1 MPLSELTLR
10 RRVMFHE
17 VDSAG
22 IVHFSNYFRY
32 MEEAEHALWRDGRPQ
47 HRVARCQRRLPRV
60 SAAFDY
66 HRPLKFEDEF
76 DARIRIVSIR
86 EKSMRYVCT
95 LTRGGEQIA
104 TGTITVVCV
113 SRDQD
118 GVMKARPF
126 HQTLP
131 RRFEVAAEAEAS
143 VDAGGRTARSQ
154 SPGGVSGASPLGVAA
169 EDRRAKS
176 VLHAQVSRRLVLTS
190 PRCGFRSDFGQ
201 LPLTTKAELNADQAA
216 NPPWGTALTEPL
228 ANYTRYCQTS
238 SSTGRPL
245 RWIDTNESWQWLLE
259 CWKAVYRG
267 AGVKAGERVFFP
279 FSFGPFLGFWAGF
292 EAGPQIGL
300 HCVPGGGMSSQ
311 IRLSMIEAIGA
322 TVVCCTPTYA
332 LRLAEIAEH
341 ERRKPLSEGT
351 VRTLIVAGEPGGS
364 IPATRERIERSWGA
378 RVIDH
383 HGLTEVGPVSF
394 ECLEAPGSL
403 HINEAEFIAEVLDS
417 QTGREVSDGQTGELV
432 ITNLGRT
439 ASPVIRYR
447 TGDIVVRRSEPCRCG
462 RTWARLEGGILSR
475 ADDMVNIRGVNVYPV
490 GIESV
495 VRRLTEVVEFRSIVS
510 RQGSMRSLRLEIEV
524 APEFED
530 SNAVAS
536 RVAYHLREALG
547 LSVNVQVV
555 ESGTLPRFEM
565 KANRF
570 VVEA

>member
-1 MPLSELTLR
+1 MLEVEQLDRSRLAECQGRRFSELLQAI
-10 RRVMFHE
+10 H
-17 VDSAG
+17 
-22 IVHFSNYFRY
+22 
-32 MEEAEHALWRDGRPQ
+32 GRN
-47 HRVARCQRRLPRV
+47 L
-60 SAAFDY
+60 FY
-66 HRPLKFEDEF
+66 
-76 DARIRIVSIR
+76 
-86 EKSMRYVCT
+86 
-95 LTRGGEQIA
+95 TRKLQ
-104 TGTITVVCV
+104 
-113 SRDQD
+113 
-118 GVMKARPF
+118 
-126 HQTLP
+126 
-131 RRFEVAAEAEAS
+131 
-143 VDAGGRTARSQ
+143 DAGVDISSLRF
-154 SPGGVSGASPLGVAA
+154 P
-169 EDRRAKS
+169 EDFKK
-176 VLHAQVSRRLVLTS
+176 
-190 PRCGFRSDFGQ
+190 

-216 NPPWGTALTEPL
+216 SPPWGTALTEPL
-228 ANYTRYCQTS
+228 GRYTRYCQTS
-238 SSTGRPL
+238 STTGRPL

-267 AGVKAGERVFFP
+267 ARVKPGDRVFFP

-311 IRLSMIEAIGA
+311 IRLSMIETIGA

-341 ERRKPLSEGT
+341 ERRRPLSEGS
-351 VRTLIVAGEPGGS
+351 VRILIVAGEPGGS
-364 IPATRERIERSWGA
+364 ILATRERIERSWGA

-394 ECLEAPGSL
+394 ECWESPGAL
-403 HINEAEFIAEVLDS
+403 HINEAEFIAEVIDVRS
-417 QTGREVSDGQTGELV
+417 GDAVADGQTGELV
-432 ITNLGRT
+432 LTNLGRT

-447 TGDIVVRRSEPCRCG
+447 TGDLVVRRSEPCACG
-462 RTWARLEGGILSR
+462 RTWARLEGGILGR

-495 VRRLTEVVEFRSIVS
+495 VRRLPEVVEFRSVVS

-570 VVEA
+570 VVES

>member
-1 MPLSELTLR
+1 MLEVEQLDRSRLAECQGRRLSELLKK
-10 RRVMFHE
+10 
-17 VDSAG
+17 
-22 IVHFSNYFRY
+22 I
-32 MEEAEHALWRDGRPQ
+32 DGRNQ
-47 HRVARCQRRLPRV
+47 FYTR
-60 SAAFDY
+60 
-66 HRPLKFEDEF
+66 KF
-76 DARIRIVSIR
+76 R
-86 EKSMRYVCT
+86 
-95 LTRGGEQIA
+95 
-104 TGTITVVCV
+104 
-113 SRDQD
+113 
-118 GVMKARPF
+118 
-126 HQTLP
+126 
-131 RRFEVAAEAEAS
+131 
-143 VDAGGRTARSQ
+143 DAGVDVASLRF
-154 SPGGVSGASPLGVAA
+154 PG
-169 EDRRAKS
+169 
-176 VLHAQVSRRLVLTS
+176 
-190 PRCGFRSDFGQ
+190 DFGR

-332 LRLAEIAEH
+332 LRLAEIADI

-394 ECLEAPGSL
+394 ECLEAPGAL

-417 QTGREVSDGQTGELV
+417 QTDRAVSDGQTGELV

-447 TGDIVVRRSEPCRCG
+447 TGDIVVRRSEQCRCG

-495 VRRLTEVVEFRSIVS
+495 VRRLTEVVEFRSVVS

>member
-1 MPLSELTLR
+1 MLEVEQLDRTRLAECQGRRLSELLQKIAGRNQFYTRKFREAGVDVASLR
-10 RRVMFHE
+10 FPE
-17 VDSAG
+17 D
-22 IVHFSNYFRY
+22 FR
-32 MEEAEHALWRDGRPQ
+32 
-47 HRVARCQRRLPRV
+47 
-60 SAAFDY
+60 
-66 HRPLKFEDEF
+66 
-76 DARIRIVSIR
+76 
-86 EKSMRYVCT
+86 T
-95 LTRGGEQIA
+95 
-104 TGTITVVCV
+104 
-113 SRDQD
+113 
-118 GVMKARPF
+118 
-126 HQTLP
+126 
-131 RRFEVAAEAEAS
+131 
-143 VDAGGRTARSQ
+143 
-154 SPGGVSGASPLGVAA
+154 
-169 EDRRAKS
+169 
-176 VLHAQVSRRLVLTS
+176 
-190 PRCGFRSDFGQ
+190 

-228 ANYTRYCQTS
+228 TNYTRYCQTS

-394 ECLEAPGSL
+394 ECREAPGAL
-403 HINEAEFIAEVLDS
+403 HINEAEFIAEVIDPR
-417 QTGREVSDGQTGELV
+417 TGVEVSDGQTGELV
-432 ITNLGRT
+432 LTNLGRT